1 MDICGELVRFRKC
14 LDKFAVILVML
25 IKFVFL
31 EYGFRSFELLEQD
44 EVLFINTI
52 ILNFPVYI
60 VE

>member
-1 MDICGELVRFRKC
+1 MDICCELVCFRKC
-14 LDKFAVILVML
+14 LDKFAVILIML

-44 EVLFINTI
+44 EVLFIDTI

-60 VE
+60 IE